1 MLTIAKFWIKKL
13 VIKDWIQ
20 VKKEITHLEEEQA
33 LKISTLLNKKY
44 FPSHRKMNASLKENI
59 DQSKKIKVSKI

>member
-33 LKISTLLNKKY
+33 LKI
-44 FPSHRKMNASLKENI
+44 
-59 DQSKKIKVSKI
+59 